1 MVSYSL
7 EVSRGYVRLIRK
19 GQRPARPGSAPLGP
33 APEWEDMID
42 VDAVD
47 DPALGW
53 DIHDVL
59 HEEDN
64 AGWCTDWRAPLDPA
78 VEAAIEDALNP
89 RRGDAGQSA
98 RSRMNMRRL
107 FLSLPWE
114 LLGPRPALISLTYPG
129 DWQRWV
135 PNGRAWEQHRRAF
148 ERRWVRRWAEPLVG
162 VWVKEFQGS
171 GAPHLHLYVG
181 LPAGMAVEDYAGL
194 RERTLLRH
202 RLERQHGRYQGRKL
216 LPAIGADFGG
226 EFAMWLRTA
235 WSEIV
240 GSQGHVQAHH
250 ARGADVAVMFWSDE
264 AEAKADRTVVA
275 GYLAKEAGKW
285 RQKTPPPGFVRIGR
299 FYGVWGRSVG
309 FHPQATLTALEPLV
323 ALELEARLQRW
334 VNWKLHVLRKGAPP
348 SSALALR
355 RRGDGLT
362 AFGLGP
368 GHAERLLHWSQ
379 AAAARKR
386 ASRSWRGAGGGA
398 SGDRHRGQRGS
409 GLPAR

>member
-1 MVSYSL
+1 MVTYSL
-7 EVSRGYVRLIRK
+7 EVSRGYVRLVRK
-19 GQRPARPGSAPLGP
+19 GQRRARLGP
-33 APEWEDMID
+33 APLHPEWDDIID
-42 VDAVD
+42 VDPRG
-47 DPALGW
+47 DPALDW
-53 DIHDVL
+53 DIQ
-59 HEEDN
+59 EPPYYEDQ
-64 AGWCTDWRAPLDPA
+64 AGWWTDPHEPLDPA
-78 VEAAIEDALNP
+78 VEAAIQEALTL
-89 RRGDAGQSA
+89 RRGDVGQSA

-135 PNGRAWEQHRRAF
+135 PDGRVREQHRRAF

-171 GAPHLHLYVG
+171 GRPHLHLYVG
-181 LPAGMAVEDYAGL
+181 LPTGMAAGDYAGL

-202 RLERQHGRYQGRKL
+202 RLEREHGRYEGRKL
-216 LPAIGADFGG
+216 LPAISNEFGG
-226 EFAMWLRTA
+226 DFAMWLRTA

-240 GSQGHVQAHH
+240 GTQGHIQRHH
-250 ARGADVAVMFWSDE
+250 ARGADVAVMFWSDA

-285 RQKTPPPGFVRIGR
+285 QQKKPPAGFVKIRR
-299 FYGVWGRSVG
+299 FYGVWGKSVG
-309 FHPQATLTALEPLV
+309 FQPQATVTPLDPLV
-323 ALELEARLQRW
+323 ALEVEERLRRW

-348 SSALALR
+348 ATALALR
-355 RRGDGLT
+355 RRGDGVT

-368 GHAERLLHWSQ
+368 GHADRLLRWSQ

-386 ASRSWRGAGGGA
+386 ARNSWRGAGGEA
-398 SGDRHRGQRGS
+398 SGDRHRGQGGS
-409 GLPAR
+409 ALQAS